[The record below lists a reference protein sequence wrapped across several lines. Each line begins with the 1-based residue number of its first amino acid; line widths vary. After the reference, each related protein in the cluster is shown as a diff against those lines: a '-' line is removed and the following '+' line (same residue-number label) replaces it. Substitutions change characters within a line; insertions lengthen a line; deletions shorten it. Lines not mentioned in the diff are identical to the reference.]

1 MMSNEINLGL
11 VGFGNVGQGLA
22 SIIKNNKE
30 KLQEAGV
37 NPKIVAISDSQKGSI
52 YHPEG
57 FNPALLL
64 ETIQKKR
71 SLEELEADYK
81 GWSAQEMIEKGKID
95 VMVELAPTDL
105 ETGEPAFTHMKTALN
120 KGVHVI
126 TTNKGPIALH
136 YETLREISEK
146 TGAQLRV
153 EGTVMSGTPTLITAQ
168 ESLKASNITKIEGIL
183 NGTTNYILT
192 RMEEGLA
199 YEKALEEAQELGYA
213 EADPTG
219 DIEGVDPAG
228 KVVILA
234 NLLMG
239 QKFKMKDVF
248 TKGITD
254 VTQEDMKEAN
264 KNNKK
269 IKLLGRLIYDTAG
282 WKGEVK
288 PIQLDNS
295 HPLAN
300 VSGATNAITF
310 STEILGDITVIG
322 PGAGRLETGYSVIE
336 DLIAIGNK

>member
-1 MMSNEINLGL
+1 
-11 VGFGNVGQGLA
+11 
-22 SIIKNNKE
+22 
-30 KLQEAGV
+30 
-37 NPKIVAISDSQKGSI
+37 
-52 YHPEG
+52 
-57 FNPALLL
+57 
-64 ETIQKKR
+64 
-71 SLEELEADYK
+71 ADYK

-219 DIEGVDPAG
+219 DIEGVDRAG

-234 NLLMG
+234 SLLM
-239 QKFKMKDVF
+239 D
-248 TKGITD
+248 
-254 VTQEDMKEAN
+254 
-264 KNNKK
+264 KK